1 MNDTIPDSK
10 ILDNRIILTENILEL
25 IPVDDKR
32 ALLLKYK
39 DDRSIKEIAEIM
51 NKTESAIKMQLMR
64 AKLKVNEI

>member
-1 MNDTIPDSK
+1 M
-10 ILDNRIILTENILEL
+10 ILTESILEL
-25 IPVDDKR
+25 IPKDDKR
-32 ALLLKYK
+32 ILILKYK